1 LSFESGEVASVHLSL
16 STSPAVHEAILV
28 GTKGVMRL
36 TEYATG
42 KPFGFGYHLDLNGKR
57 IVSGDQEPSNYT
69 LQLREFVQAVREG
82 RPPVASAEEIA
93 RPTMPVLDAARRS
106 DLEKRIVVLGE

>member
-1 LSFESGEVASVHLSL
+1 
-16 STSPAVHEAILV
+16 
-28 GTKGVMRL
+28 MRL

-42 KPFGFGYHLDLNGKR
+42 KPFGFGYHLDLNAKR

-69 LQLREFVQAVREG
+69 LQLREFIGAVREG
-82 RPPVASAEEIA
+82 RPPLASAEEIA
-93 RPTMPVLDAARRS
+93 RTTMPVLDAARRS